1 MDPGGPIEL
10 NIFGMKQNN
19 LWIKIALIEAILI
32 IVLSV
37 ILFWPVEHVSMDD
50 YHKSKINASNER
62 TKRLALQNANNTLIV
77 KLTAKESELKD
88 KINELETTKSINNEK
103 LDVDISIINDVDL
116 DSAIVIGA
124 NQQNFRPKGY

>member
-1 MDPGGPIEL
+1 LDPGGPIEL